1 MSIYLGIDIGASTV
15 KLGLFDPEKGVI
27 GERLDRPSSA
37 SEGPDA
43 TVNVIKTATSELLQ
57 ANDLQFKDLKAI
69 GASCPTPIDA
79 SGMCVYPTNIDRSWQ
94 GVNVRQKLSEALQ
107 LPALLLN
114 DGDAAAY
121 REYRVREV
129 QNKASSCMAQFITGT
144 GLGGAL
150 IINGKIW
157 SGPAVSAEL
166 GHICIDSSENADRCG
181 CGARGCVETRAS
193 LLGLRNMVKH
203 RQAKGNVPEALQGE
217 PMEVAKTLRR
227 LGQMDDPLSDVVAI
241 WQEYFTSLGIAARN
255 VVNILGCDLIVISGG
270 AQEKEKAASDGAYQ
284 RFKQDAIAS
293 IRQGID
299 QSFPHLSQT
308 RVEWSLDT
316 LLDSAAYGAAQYAS
330 VTGDSKVG

>member
-1 MSIYLGIDIGASTV
+1 MSVYLGIDIGASTV
-15 KLGLFDPEKGVI
+15 KLGLFDPEKGII

-43 TVNVIKTATSELLQ
+43 TVNVIKTATSELLE
-57 ANDLQFKDLKAI
+57 ANDLQFQDLKAI
-69 GASCPTPIDA
+69 GACCPAPIDA

-94 GVNVRQKLSEALQ
+94 GVNIAQKLSDTLQ

-121 REYRVREV
+121 REYRIREA
-129 QNKASSCMAQFITGT
+129 QNKASSVMAQFITGT

-157 SGPAVSAEL
+157 SAPAVSAEF
-166 GHICIDSSENADRCG
+166 GHICIDSSENADLCG
-181 CGARGCVETRAS
+181 CGARGCAETRAS

-203 RQAKGNVPEALQGE
+203 RQAKGNVPEALQGD
-217 PMEVAKTLRR
+217 PIEVAKTLRR
-227 LGQMDDPLSDVVAI
+227 LGQMDEPLSDVVAI

-255 VVNILGCDLIVISGG
+255 VVNTIGCDLIVISGG
-270 AQEKEKAASDGAYQ
+270 AQEREKTASDGAYQ
-284 RFKQDAIAS
+284 RFKQDAIAC

-299 QSFPHLSQT
+299 HSFPHLTQT
-308 RVEWSLDT
+308 RVEWSIDT
-316 LLDSAAYGAAQYAS
+316 LLDSAAYGAAQYVS
-330 VTGDSKVG
+330 VTGN

>member
-1 MSIYLGIDIGASTV
+1 MSIYLGVDIGASTV

-37 SEGPDA
+37 SEGPEA
-43 TVNVIKTATSELLQ
+43 TVNVIKTATSELLE

-69 GASCPTPIDA
+69 GACCPTPIDA

-94 GVNVRQKLSEALQ
+94 GVNVSQKLSEALQ

-121 REYRVREV
+121 REYSVREA
-129 QNKASSCMAQFITGT
+129 QNKASSVMAQFITGT

-157 SGPAVSAEL
+157 SAPAVSAEL
-166 GHICIDSSENADRCG
+166 GHICIDSSENADPCG
-181 CGARGCVETRAS
+181 CGARGCVETRSS

-203 RQAKGNVPEALQGE
+203 RQAQGNVPEALQGE
-217 PMEVAKTLRR
+217 PMEVAKILRR

-255 VVNILGCDLIVISGG
+255 VVNTVGCDLIVISGG
-270 AQEKEKAASDGAYQ
+270 AQEREKTASDGAYE
-284 RFKQDAIAS
+284 RFKQEAISS

-299 QSFPHLSQT
+299 HSFPHLTQT
-308 RVEWSLDT
+308 RVEWSIDT
-316 LLDSAAYGAAQYAS
+316 LPDSAAYGAAQYAS
-330 VTGDSKVG
+330 VIGNKE

>member
-69 GASCPTPIDA
+69 GACCPTPIDTA
-79 SGMCVYPTNIDRSWQ
+79 GICVYPTNIDRSWQ
-94 GVNVRQKLSEALQ
+94 GVNVRQKLSAAFQ

-121 REYRVREV
+121 REYKVREA
-129 QNKASSCMAQFITGT
+129 QNQASSCMAQFITGT

-157 SGPAVSAEL
+157 SGATVAAEL
-166 GHICIDSSENADRCG
+166 GHICIDSSENADLCG

-227 LGQMDDPLSDVVAI
+227 LGQMDDPLPDVVAI

-255 VVNILGCDLIVISGG
+255 VINILGCDLIVISGG
-270 AQEKEKAASDGAYQ
+270 AQEKEKTASAGAYQ

-299 QSFPHLSQT
+299 QGFPHLTQT
-308 RVEWSLDT
+308 RVEWSLDP
-316 LLDSAAYGAAQYAS
+316 LPDSAAYGAAEYAS